1 MLVTL
6 PVFRRKRKIFCSSS
20 HLLCTHTGQ
29 PLSPAPILSGLC
41 RCRALLLY
49 ARRGRSTLSCGKLR
63 CKPHFVCLTEPQGNV
78 TGRRGTLI
86 TPATEVR
93 GWTKEISSSACE
105 RDKECKHAGM
115 QTLAAEQS
123 TATLSL
129 WAVSLRPSL
138 PPACRGCH
146 LPLYPYLPLLLMTLR
161 KSRSG

>member
-1 MLVTL
+1 MPTKSSLVYPHRTS
-6 PVFRRKRKIFCSSS
+6 P
-20 HLLCTHTGQ
+20 
-29 PLSPAPILSGLC
+29 SPAPMLSGLW
-41 RCRALLLY
+41 RRRALLSF

-63 CKPHFVCLTEPQGNV
+63 CRPHFVCLTEPQGNV
-78 TGRRGTLI
+78 TGRRGMLI

-129 WAVSLRPSL
+129 WAASPRRSL
-138 PPACRGCH
+138 PPACQGCH
-146 LPLYPYLPLLLMTLR
+146 LPLYPCLPLLPMTLH
-161 KSRSG
+161 KSQSG